1 MQTPATTLFLMVS
14 PDVELSIAITARRFN
29 GIASDPKLLIA
40 EPTGTEL
47 MEALKNIRAAS
58 LTPQLTYPIQ

>member
-1 MQTPATTLFLMVS
+1 MSQPATTLFLMVS
-14 PDVELSIAITARRFN
+14 PDVELSISITARRFN
-29 GIASDPKLLIA
+29 GIDTDPKLLIA

-58 LTPQLTYPIQ
+58 LTPQLSYPIQ